1 MQPCSSLLLHTTSY
15 LEVNGSRENMSIPE
29 FLGSGSMLEFI
40 GTVVTLGVGL
50 FLGQMLIDWWKN
62 KPRY

>member
-1 MQPCSSLLLHTTSY
+1 
-15 LEVNGSRENMSIPE
+15 MSIPE